1 MSLSKANQNSELQ
14 IYKYG
19 DKEKV
24 IGRVSLDK
32 TKLLR
37 DAEDSL
43 FPIEGIRY
51 TLPII
56 EEVEGE
62 SWMKLNIVCGRDS
75 AAANIF
81 SDRSHFVTG
90 RH

>member
-1 MSLSKANQNSELQ
+1 MSLSKANQHSELQ

-19 DKEKV
+19 DKEKA

-51 TLPII
+51 TLPIL
-56 EEVEGE
+56 EKV
-62 SWMKLNIVCGRDS
+62 
-75 AAANIF
+75 
-81 SDRSHFVTG
+81 
-90 RH
+90 